1 MDEEEV
7 YEIWIGRIIN
17 RFEKGEWNGEKGLRE
32 HIIHH
37 SLELENRESIP
48 LEWMTSMTTLVD
60 MAKRLSGYD
69 VDITV
74 NKFKEEDCNIDTWR
88 SRIINHAINLRNNNI
103 SFEWIMTM
111 IGLLSIV
118 KTLARHKVTK
128 RLQIERLYLHWR
140 DDMAHMEPPPFE
152 VVLLERKVEYVS
164 SGSSWRPGDS

>member
-1 MDEEEV
+1 MNEEEV

-17 RFEKGEWNGEKGLRE
+17 RFEKGEWDGEKGLRE

-69 VDITV
+69 IDVTV
-74 NKFKEEDCNIDTWR
+74 NKFKEEDHNIETLR
-88 SRIINHAINLRNNNI
+88 NRIINHAVSLRNSKI

-111 IGLLSIV
+111 IGLLNII
-118 KTLARHKVTK
+118 KNLTRHKVTK

-152 VVLLERKVEYVS
+152 LVLLERKVEYVS
-164 SGSSWRPGDS
+164 SRRDWRPEDS